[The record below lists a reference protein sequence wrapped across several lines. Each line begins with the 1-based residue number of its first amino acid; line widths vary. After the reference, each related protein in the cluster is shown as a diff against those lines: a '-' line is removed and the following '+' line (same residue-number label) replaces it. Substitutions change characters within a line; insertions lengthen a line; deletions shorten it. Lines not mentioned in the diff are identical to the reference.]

1 MQKKQAETLGDVL
14 NQYMKALGLEN
25 KIKEMQEMRALNGWE
40 KVVGPV
46 IAKNTFSISLSAGIL
61 DVKFRSPLVKN
72 EIKMHKTIIIEKLN
86 EIVGEA
92 FIKDLKIR

>member
-25 KIKEMQEMRALNGWE
+25 KIKEMRALNGWE

>member
-25 KIKEMQEMRALNGWE
+25 KIKEMRALNGWE
-40 KVVGPV
+40 KVVGRV